1 MLHTVKCQW
10 SSEMSPDT
18 VAKTYRV
25 LVSSSFAQRWRLSH
39 ISLSVFMKRSASP
52 FALGQR
58 GQGRKFFG
66 GENLDVQQSSWTP
79 CHSFHEAFGSG
90 VILRGSSRFALLVVA
105 AWHGKQLSTFSLTIL
120 STPGNQTFF
129 SDEAFCF
136 RDSLVPNVS

>member
-1 MLHTVKCQW
+1 MTISTSGKRLYSFIMT
-10 SSEMSPDT
+10 MRYSPEGSGSR
-18 VAKTYRV
+18 K
-25 LVSSSFAQRWRLSH
+25 S
-39 ISLSVFMKRSASP
+39 IAS
-52 FALGQR
+52 
-58 GQGRKFFG
+58 
-66 GENLDVQQSSWTP
+66 
-79 CHSFHEAFGSG
+79 SFHEAFGSG